1 MCKMSHKWGRN
12 EDMQKVGMCGHAF
25 FAWVV
30 CVSLRAYTH
39 TVCAWLMY
47 RGPSSW
53 ETMRKDAV
61 EWKAQKLIIDAYII
75 INSSWKH
82 KESNAL
88 LKSHDNS
95 QTPIFHK
102 IFFTPTS
109 CFFFFY
115 CCELLS
121 YICGKTSKKLWI
133 YFFKKIVKKHFYCTF
148 YCTEKTIC
156 TIWDRFI
163 NPSFRTVRRT
173 LVLLCRVI
181 NPNIVV
187 FIYHVV

>member
-1 MCKMSHKWGRN
+1 MVDVIDTWDTNSCYSALYIKWKMCKMSHKWGRN

-109 CFFFFY
+109 CFFF
-115 CCELLS
+115 LLLW
-121 YICGKTSKKLWI
+121 TFKLYLW
-133 YFFKKIVKKHFYCTF
+133 K
-148 YCTEKTIC
+148 
-156 TIWDRFI
+156 D
-163 NPSFRTVRRT
+163 
-173 LVLLCRVI
+173 L
-181 NPNIVV
+181 
-187 FIYHVV
+187 